1 MIGFE
6 ERVRKKK
13 RGRKGM
19 VYATEPQSRPHLYVG
34 KCARSDPKITR

>member
-13 RGRKGM
+13 REGKGV
-19 VYATEPQSRPHLYVG
+19 VYVTEPQSRPHLNIG
-34 KCARSDPKITR
+34 KCARSDPKITQ